1 VKNLH
6 PSSFVLVGES
16 ADPSLRVEVTMSHC
30 TEALNLTF
38 DDAFSG
44 LESLARL
51 QSLSTDETVGQTA
64 SWHQSA
70 STIHGRRAHRVPLP
84 QSVCLTGLDDQFRP
98 CAPPVVVQGR
108 DISVDG
114 LSFLHGQPLPYRYAA
129 ISLRTAQGV
138 ESAICR
144 LTWCRYSREGH
155 YVSGGKFIRHVPTSL
170 VPPGDWEMLDDE

>member
-1 VKNLH
+1 
-6 PSSFVLVGES
+6 
-16 ADPSLRVEVTMSHC
+16 MSHC

>member
-64 SWHQSA
+64 SWH
-70 STIHGRRAHRVPLP
+70 
-84 QSVCLTGLDDQFRP
+84 QFRP